1 METNNFFIAFYNYCF
16 FSKKFCMKKNK
27 ALFIYPLLVAFVC
40 YVSLNVKKS
49 NADDLKIAIVD
60 IQQIQEDAVVANDL
74 KTKMQKKEQQLKK
87 ELLDRKDKIEQNYK
101 SLEKERA
108 VLSRSELEKKAKQ
121 FELEVQKLQFDENKY
136 GQIFELSKIGALQVM
151 QTELQKVV
159 DTFVDKY
166 DMIVPANITLYYNK
180 KKFPDLTSDVLS
192 KLNKNIKTIDYE
204 KAYKDAEKQFTK
216 IISEQKKVSKK

>member
-1 METNNFFIAFYNYCF
+1 MSIFFFIAFYDFCF
-16 FSKKFCMKKNK
+16 SLVSEFCMKKNK
-27 ALFIYPLLVAFVC
+27 ALFVYSLVVAFVG
-40 YVSLNVKKS
+40 YVGLNVKKS

-136 GQIFELSKIGALQVM
+136 SQIFELSKIGALQVM

-180 KKFPDLTSDVLS
+180 KKFTDLTSDVLA

>member
-1 METNNFFIAFYNYCF
+1 
-16 FSKKFCMKKNK
+16 MKKNK
-27 ALFIYPLLVAFVC
+27 ALFVYSLVVAFVG
-40 YVSLNVKKS
+40 YVGLNVKKS

-136 GQIFELSKIGALQVM
+136 SQIFELSKIGALQVM

-216 IISEQKKVSKK
+216 IISEQKKDSKK

>member
-1 METNNFFIAFYNYCF
+1 
-16 FSKKFCMKKNK
+16 MKKNK

-40 YVSLNVKKS
+40 YVSVNVKKS
-49 NADDLKIAIVD
+49 SADDLKIAIVD

-136 GQIFELSKIGALQVM
+136 SQIFELSKIGALQVM

-180 KKFPDLTSDVLS
+180 KKFTDLTSDVLS

-204 KAYKDAEKQFTK
+204 KSYKDAEKQFAK
-216 IISEQKKVSKK
+216 IISEQQKKSSKK

>member
-1 METNNFFIAFYNYCF
+1 
-16 FSKKFCMKKNK
+16 MKKNK

-40 YVSLNVKKS
+40 YVSLNVKKT

-74 KTKMQKKEQQLKK
+74 KTKMQNKEQQLKK

-136 GQIFELSKIGALQVM
+136 SQIFELSKIGALQVM

-180 KKFPDLTSDVLS
+180 KKFTDLTNDVLS

-204 KAYKDAEKQFTK
+204 KSYKDAEKQFAK
-216 IISEQKKVSKK
+216 IINEQQKKSSKK

>member
-1 METNNFFIAFYNYCF
+1 
-16 FSKKFCMKKNK
+16 MKKNK
-27 ALFIYPLLVAFVC
+27 ALFVYSLLVAFVC

-60 IQQIQEDAVVANDL
+60 IQQIQEEAVVANDL

-136 GQIFELSKIGALQVM
+136 SQIFELSKIGALQVM

-180 KKFPDLTSDVLS
+180 KKFTDLTSDVLA

-204 KAYKDAEKQFTK
+204 KSYKDAEKQFAK
-216 IISEQKKVSKK
+216 IINEQQKKSSKK

>member
-1 METNNFFIAFYNYCF
+1 
-16 FSKKFCMKKNK
+16 MKKNK
-27 ALFIYPLLVAFVC
+27 ALFMYSLVVAFVG
-40 YVSLNVKKS
+40 YVGLNVKKS

>member
-1 METNNFFIAFYNYCF
+1 
-16 FSKKFCMKKNK
+16 MKKNK
-27 ALFIYPLLVAFVC
+27 ALFMYSLVVAFVG
-40 YVSLNVKKS
+40 YVGLNVKKS

-180 KKFPDLTSDVLS
+180 KKFTDLTSDVLS
-192 KLNKNIKTIDYE
+192 KLNKNIKTIDYD
-204 KAYKDAEKQFTK
+204 KAYKDAEKQFAK
-216 IISEQKKVSKK
+216 IISEQKKSSKK

>member
-1 METNNFFIAFYNYCF
+1 
-16 FSKKFCMKKNK
+16 MKKNK

-74 KTKMQKKEQQLKK
+74 KTKMQQKEQQLKK

-136 GQIFELSKIGALQVM
+136 SQIFELSKIGALQVM

-180 KKFPDLTSDVLS
+180 KKFTDLTSDVLS

-204 KAYKDAEKQFTK
+204 KSYKDAEKQFAK
-216 IISEQKKVSKK
+216 IISEQQKKSSKK

>member
-1 METNNFFIAFYNYCF
+1 
-16 FSKKFCMKKNK
+16 MKKNK

-136 GQIFELSKIGALQVM
+136 SQIFELSKIGALQVM

-180 KKFPDLTSDVLS
+180 KKFTDLTSDVLA

>member
-1 METNNFFIAFYNYCF
+1 
-16 FSKKFCMKKNK
+16 MKKNK

-40 YVSLNVKKS
+40 YVSLNVKKT

-74 KTKMQKKEQQLKK
+74 KTKMQNKEQQLKK

-136 GQIFELSKIGALQVM
+136 SQIFELSKIGALQVM

-180 KKFPDLTSDVLS
+180 KKFTDLTNDVLS

-204 KAYKDAEKQFTK
+204 KSYKKAEKQFTK
-216 IISEQKKVSKK
+216 IISEQKKSSKK

>member
-1 METNNFFIAFYNYCF
+1 
-16 FSKKFCMKKNK
+16 MKKNK
-27 ALFIYPLLVAFVC
+27 ALFVYSLVVAFVG
-40 YVSLNVKKS
+40 YVGLNVKKS

-136 GQIFELSKIGALQVM
+136 SQIFELSKIGALQVM
-151 QTELQKVV
+151 QAELQKVV

-180 KKFPDLTSDVLS
+180 KKFTDLTSDVLL

-204 KAYKDAEKQFTK
+204 KAYKSAEKQFTE
-216 IISEQKKVSKK
+216 IISKQKSVSK

>member
-1 METNNFFIAFYNYCF
+1 
-16 FSKKFCMKKNK
+16 MKKNK
-27 ALFIYPLLVAFVC
+27 ALFIYPLLVTFVC

-180 KKFPDLTSDVLS
+180 KKFTDLTSDVLS

-204 KAYKDAEKQFTK
+204 KAYKDAEKQFAK
-216 IISEQKKVSKK
+216 IISEQKKSSKK

>member
-1 METNNFFIAFYNYCF
+1 
-16 FSKKFCMKKNK
+16 MKKNK

-40 YVSLNVKKS
+40 YVSVNVKKS

-136 GQIFELSKIGALQVM
+136 SQIFELSKIGALQVM

-180 KKFPDLTSDVLS
+180 KKFTDLTSDVLA

>member
-1 METNNFFIAFYNYCF
+1 
-16 FSKKFCMKKNK
+16 MKKNK

-40 YVSLNVKKS
+40 YVSVNVKKS
-49 NADDLKIAIVD
+49 SADDLKIAIVD

-136 GQIFELSKIGALQVM
+136 SQIFELSKIGALQVM

-180 KKFPDLTSDVLS
+180 KKFTDLTSDVLS

-204 KAYKDAEKQFTK
+204 KSYKDAEKQFAK
-216 IISEQKKVSKK
+216 IINEQQKKSSKK

>member
-1 METNNFFIAFYNYCF
+1 
-16 FSKKFCMKKNK
+16 MKKNK
-27 ALFIYPLLVAFVC
+27 ALFVYSLLVAFVC

-60 IQQIQEDAVVANDL
+60 IQQIQEEAVVANDL

-136 GQIFELSKIGALQVM
+136 SQIFELSKLGALQVM

-159 DTFVDKY
+159 DTFVEKY

-180 KKFPDLTSDVLS
+180 KKFTDLTSDVLS
-192 KLNKNIKTIDYE
+192 KLNKNVKTIDYE
-204 KAYKDAEKQFTK
+204 KSYKDAEKQFTK
-216 IISEQKKVSKK
+216 IISEQKKSSKK

>member
-1 METNNFFIAFYNYCF
+1 
-16 FSKKFCMKKNK
+16 MKKNK

-136 GQIFELSKIGALQVM
+136 SQIFELSKIGALQVM

-180 KKFPDLTSDVLS
+180 KKFTDLTSDVLS

-204 KAYKDAEKQFTK
+204 KSYKDAEKQFAK
-216 IISEQKKVSKK
+216 IINEQQKKSSKK

>member
-1 METNNFFIAFYNYCF
+1 
-16 FSKKFCMKKNK
+16 MKKNK

-40 YVSLNVKKS
+40 YVSVNVKKS

-136 GQIFELSKIGALQVM
+136 SQIFELSKIGALQVM

-180 KKFPDLTSDVLS
+180 KKFTDLTSDVLS

-204 KAYKDAEKQFTK
+204 KSYKDAEKQFTK
-216 IISEQKKVSKK
+216 IISEQKKSSKK

>member
-1 METNNFFIAFYNYCF
+1 MKE
-16 FSKKFCMKKNK
+16 KKV
-27 ALFIYPLLVAFVC
+27 LFVCPLLVAFVC
-40 YVSLNVKKS
+40 YISLNVHSS
-49 NADDLKIAIVD
+49 NADELKIAVID
-60 IQQIQEDAVVANDL
+60 IQQIQENATVANDL

-87 ELLDRKDKIEQNYK
+87 ELLSRKDKIEQNYK

-121 FELEVQKLQFDENKY
+121 FELEVQRLQFDENKY
-136 GQIFELSKIGALQVM
+136 SQIFELSKIGALQVI

-159 DTFVDKY
+159 DTFADKY

-180 KKFPDLTSDVLS
+180 KKFTDLTSDVLL

-204 KAYKDAEKQFTK
+204 KAYKGAEKQFTE
-216 IISEQKKVSKK
+216 IISKQKNVSK

>member
-1 METNNFFIAFYNYCF
+1 
-16 FSKKFCMKKNK
+16 MKKNK
-27 ALFIYPLLVAFVC
+27 ALFIYPLLVDFVC

-74 KTKMQKKEQQLKK
+74 KTKMQNKEQQLKK

-136 GQIFELSKIGALQVM
+136 SQIFELSKIGALQVM

-180 KKFPDLTSDVLS
+180 KKFTDLTSDVLS

-204 KAYKDAEKQFTK
+204 KSYKDAEKQFAK
-216 IISEQKKVSKK
+216 IISEQQKKSSKK

>member
-1 METNNFFIAFYNYCF
+1 
-16 FSKKFCMKKNK
+16 MKKNK

>member
-1 METNNFFIAFYNYCF
+1 M
-16 FSKKFCMKKNK
+16 
-27 ALFIYPLLVAFVC
+27 
-40 YVSLNVKKS
+40 SLNVKKS

-60 IQQIQEDAVVANDL
+60 IQQIQEEAVVANDL

-136 GQIFELSKIGALQVM
+136 SQIFELSKLGALQVM

-180 KKFPDLTSDVLS
+180 KKFTDLTSDVLS
-192 KLNKNIKTIDYE
+192 KLNKNVKTIDYE
-204 KAYKDAEKQFTK
+204 KSYKDAEKQFTK
-216 IISEQKKVSKK
+216 IISEQKKSSKK

>member
-1 METNNFFIAFYNYCF
+1 
-16 FSKKFCMKKNK
+16 MKKNK

-136 GQIFELSKIGALQVM
+136 SQIFELSKIGALQVM

-180 KKFPDLTSDVLS
+180 KKFTDLTSDVLA

-204 KAYKDAEKQFTK
+204 KSYKDAEKQFAK
-216 IISEQKKVSKK
+216 IINEQQKKSSKK

>member
-1 METNNFFIAFYNYCF
+1 
-16 FSKKFCMKKNK
+16 MKKNK

-74 KTKMQKKEQQLKK
+74 KTKMQNKEQQLKK

-136 GQIFELSKIGALQVM
+136 SQIFELSKIGALQVM

-180 KKFPDLTSDVLS
+180 KKFTDLTNDVLS

-204 KAYKDAEKQFTK
+204 KSYKDAEKQFTK
-216 IISEQKKVSKK
+216 IISEQKKSSKK

>member
-1 METNNFFIAFYNYCF
+1 
-16 FSKKFCMKKNK
+16 MKKNK

-136 GQIFELSKIGALQVM
+136 SQIFELSKIGALQVM

>member
-1 METNNFFIAFYNYCF
+1 
-16 FSKKFCMKKNK
+16 MKKNK

-60 IQQIQEDAVVANDL
+60 IQQIQEEAVVANDL

-180 KKFPDLTSDVLS
+180 KKFTDLTNDVLS

-204 KAYKDAEKQFTK
+204 KSYKDAEKQFTK
-216 IISEQKKVSKK
+216 IISEQKKSSKK

>member
-1 METNNFFIAFYNYCF
+1 MR
-16 FSKKFCMKKNK
+16 KNK
-27 ALFIYPLLVAFVC
+27 ALFVYSLLVAFVC

-60 IQQIQEDAVVANDL
+60 IQQIQENAVVANDL

-136 GQIFELSKIGALQVM
+136 SQIFELSKIGALQVM

-180 KKFPDLTSDVLS
+180 KKFTDLTSDVLS

-204 KAYKDAEKQFTK
+204 KAYKDAEKQFAK
-216 IISEQKKVSKK
+216 IISEQKKSSKK

>member
-1 METNNFFIAFYNYCF
+1 
-16 FSKKFCMKKNK
+16 MKKNK
-27 ALFIYPLLVAFVC
+27 ALFVYSLLVAFVC

-60 IQQIQEDAVVANDL
+60 IQQIQEEAVVANDL

-136 GQIFELSKIGALQVM
+136 SQIFELSKLGALQVM

-180 KKFPDLTSDVLS
+180 KKFTDLTSDVLS
-192 KLNKNIKTIDYE
+192 KLNKNVKTIDYE
-204 KAYKDAEKQFTK
+204 KSYKDAEKQFTK
-216 IISEQKKVSKK
+216 IISEQKKSSKK

>member
-1 METNNFFIAFYNYCF
+1 
-16 FSKKFCMKKNK
+16 MKKNK

-136 GQIFELSKIGALQVM
+136 SQIFELSKIGALQVM

-166 DMIVPANITLYYNK
+166 DMIVPANITLHYNK
-180 KKFPDLTSDVLS
+180 KKFPDFTSDVLS

-204 KAYKDAEKQFTK
+204 KAYKDAEKQFAK
-216 IISEQKKVSKK
+216 IISEQKKSSKK

>member
-1 METNNFFIAFYNYCF
+1 
-16 FSKKFCMKKNK
+16 MKKNK
-27 ALFIYPLLVAFVC
+27 ALFMYSLVVAFVG
-40 YVSLNVKKS
+40 YVGLNVKKS

-136 GQIFELSKIGALQVM
+136 SQIFELSKIGALQVM

>member
-1 METNNFFIAFYNYCF
+1 
-16 FSKKFCMKKNK
+16 MKKNK

-40 YVSLNVKKS
+40 YVSVNVKKS

-136 GQIFELSKIGALQVM
+136 SQIFELSKIGALQVM

>member
-1 METNNFFIAFYNYCF
+1 
-16 FSKKFCMKKNK
+16 MKKNK

-180 KKFPDLTSDVLS
+180 KKFTDLTSDVLS

>member
-1 METNNFFIAFYNYCF
+1 
-16 FSKKFCMKKNK
+16 MKKNK

-40 YVSLNVKKS
+40 YVSVNVKKS

-136 GQIFELSKIGALQVM
+136 SQIFELSKIGALQVM
-151 QTELQKVV
+151 QTELQKIV

-180 KKFPDLTSDVLS
+180 KKFTDLTSDVLS

-204 KAYKDAEKQFTK
+204 KSYKDAEKQFAK
-216 IISEQKKVSKK
+216 IINEQQKKSSKK

>member
-1 METNNFFIAFYNYCF
+1 
-16 FSKKFCMKKNK
+16 MKKNK

-40 YVSLNVKKS
+40 YVSVNVKKS

-60 IQQIQEDAVVANDL
+60 IQQIQEEAVVANDL
-74 KTKMQKKEQQLKK
+74 KTKMQQKEQQLKK

-136 GQIFELSKIGALQVM
+136 SQIFELSKIGALQVM

-180 KKFPDLTSDVLS
+180 KKFTDLTSDVLS

-204 KAYKDAEKQFTK
+204 KSYKDAEKQFAK
-216 IISEQKKVSKK
+216 IISEQQKKSSKK

>member
-1 METNNFFIAFYNYCF
+1 
-16 FSKKFCMKKNK
+16 MKKNK

-136 GQIFELSKIGALQVM
+136 GQIFEL
-151 QTELQKVV
+151 
-159 DTFVDKY
+159 
-166 DMIVPANITLYYNK
+166 
-180 KKFPDLTSDVLS
+180 
-192 KLNKNIKTIDYE
+192 
-204 KAYKDAEKQFTK
+204 
-216 IISEQKKVSKK
+216 

>member
-1 METNNFFIAFYNYCF
+1 
-16 FSKKFCMKKNK
+16 MKKNK
-27 ALFIYPLLVAFVC
+27 ALFIYPLIIAFVC
-40 YVSLNVKKS
+40 YVGLNVKKS

-60 IQQIQEDAVVANDL
+60 IQQIQEEAVVANDL
-74 KTKMQKKEQQLKK
+74 KTKMQQKEQQLKK

-136 GQIFELSKIGALQVM
+136 SQIFELSKIGALQVM

-180 KKFPDLTSDVLS
+180 KKFTDLTSDVLA

>member
-1 METNNFFIAFYNYCF
+1 
-16 FSKKFCMKKNK
+16 MKKNK

-40 YVSLNVKKS
+40 YVSVNVKKS

-87 ELLDRKDKIEQNYK
+87 GLLDRKDKIEQNYK

-136 GQIFELSKIGALQVM
+136 SQIFELSKIGALQVM

-180 KKFPDLTSDVLS
+180 KKFTDLTSDVLS

-204 KAYKDAEKQFTK
+204 KSYKDAEKQFAK
-216 IISEQKKVSKK
+216 IINEQQKKSSKK

>member
-1 METNNFFIAFYNYCF
+1 
-16 FSKKFCMKKNK
+16 MKKNK

-40 YVSLNVKKS
+40 YVSVNVKKS

-136 GQIFELSKIGALQVM
+136 SQIFELSKIGALQVM

-180 KKFPDLTSDVLS
+180 KKFTDLTSDVLS

-204 KAYKDAEKQFTK
+204 KSYKDAEKQFAK
-216 IISEQKKVSKK
+216 IINEQQKKSSKK

>member
-1 METNNFFIAFYNYCF
+1 
-16 FSKKFCMKKNK
+16 MKKNK

-40 YVSLNVKKS
+40 YVSLNVKKT

-136 GQIFELSKIGALQVM
+136 SQIFELSKIGALQVM

-180 KKFPDLTSDVLS
+180 KKFTDLTSDVLA